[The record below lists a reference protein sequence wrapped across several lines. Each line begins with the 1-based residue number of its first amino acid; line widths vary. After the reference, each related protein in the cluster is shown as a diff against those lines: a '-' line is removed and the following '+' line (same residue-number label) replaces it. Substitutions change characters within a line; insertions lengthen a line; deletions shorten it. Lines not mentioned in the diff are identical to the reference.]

1 MECLCLLQVLNAVA
15 RKITLVSIS
24 NQLPRPNAAAL
35 AHSATVA
42 DRIHVELAAN
52 AGWISFAEYMRLA
65 LYAPG
70 LGYYQAGAQKFGTAG
85 DFVTAPEISPFYSIC
100 LARQIAE
107 LLRHS
112 EGDTLLELGAGS
124 GVMALTILQELA
136 RLNCLPRRYYILE
149 PSADLRGR
157 QQRLLETAVPE
168 LVSRVEWLAALPDEA
183 FTGVIVANEV
193 LDALPVSLFTIDA
206 GVPAELG
213 VTATDDTFGFAARP
227 AGAELAEFAADLGA
241 LPDGY
246 RSEVCFAAGGLVN
259 SLAAVL
265 RRGAML
271 FIDYGLS
278 QRELYTPERASGT
291 LTCHYQHHVHD
302 NPLVLPG
309 IQDITAWV
317 DFTRIA
323 EAALRNDLRVAGYT
337 TQAHFL
343 LAAGITELL
352 AAPATARQQA
362 EWSAQV
368 QKLMLPGQMGE
379 AFKVMCL
386 ATEGIEAP
394 SAFAGRDLRFGL

>member
-193 LDALPVSLFTIDA
+193 LDA
-206 GVPAELG
+206 
-213 VTATDDTFGFAARP
+213 RP